1 MRYTHSYRQKRE
13 EEQAAQVAA
22 GLISERYAGIS
33 GIEFRMTYYHR
44 SSNPVLMERTLRF
57 SPANY
62 ARFHVPCEHEGCTG
76 GGYDLAPVVAAMT
89 RSGRTSA
96 ARRLYCHGSNGT
108 IGHGS
113 IAYKITI
120 QYRQR
125 GA

>member
-1 MRYTHSYRQKRE
+1 MRHKHSFRQQRE
-13 EEQAAQVAA
+13 EEDAVRVAA
-22 GLISERYAGIS
+22 GLISERYTGIS

-57 SPANY
+57 SPTNY
-62 ARFHVPCEHEGCTG
+62 ACFHVPCAHEGCTG
-76 GGYDLAPVVAAMT
+76 GGYDLAPVVAGMS
-89 RSGRTSA
+89 RSGKTSA
-96 ARRLYCHGSNGT
+96 AGRLYCHGSNGM

-113 IAYKITI
+113 IAYKVTI